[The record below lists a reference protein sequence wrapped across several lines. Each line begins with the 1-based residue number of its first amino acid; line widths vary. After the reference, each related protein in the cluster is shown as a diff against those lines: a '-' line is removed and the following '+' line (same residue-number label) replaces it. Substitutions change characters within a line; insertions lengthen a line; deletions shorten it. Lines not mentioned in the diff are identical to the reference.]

1 MAIAWASASP
11 ECTKPLSTTGR
22 SLTLRSSARYTQPS
36 PPCAMQPLITYWPA
50 TMSPGLSCG
59 RKEYGL
65 PQYGHQPSD
74 SALPSLLDRPT
85 GRPQF
90 QQNRLDSGTTGLGIN
105 ASSGSMS
112 GTRGISTSPPPS
124 RRTGARVA
132 GFTRSCGSVSAVRNG
147 VSSLSSSSKSGRKI
161 AWVATGRL
169 CADESTIAS
178 AAWVPGPAS
187 LSCKPSSASW
197 LSESTGCSAIS
208 PHTSG
213 SAGPARD
220 RAPLTTCG
228 TRCSRCRRGGCV
240 PGCR

>member
-1 MAIAWASASP
+1 
-11 ECTKPLSTTGR
+11 
-22 SLTLRSSARYTQPS
+22 
-36 PPCAMQPLITYWPA
+36 MQPLITYWPA

-178 AAWVPGPAS
+178 AAWVLSGCWVIEVWKSNLSFWPFLARMPS
-187 LSCKPSSASW
+187 L
-197 LSESTGCSAIS
+197 
-208 PHTSG
+208 
-213 SAGPARD
+213 
-220 RAPLTTCG
+220 PLTQPAF
-228 TRCSRCRRGGCV
+228 SRRSTALSTLNSNFVVLERKRSGLLTKLAV
-240 PGCR
+240 ARPVRQYMYYSIEA